1 MADIPDLKS
10 VGRIGRVGSTPTR
23 ATKDIQVIK
32 PTTMP
37 VPPPPE
43 PQSGV
48 SSDIV
53 LAGGPIPAIDRIKL
67 FSADQWEEFVLEW
80 ADSLRDEYGLVER
93 CGGAGDMGRDIIA
106 TIKDGNGAWDNY
118 QCKHYDDSLKPSDIW
133 IELGKL
139 AYYTKRGDYT
149 YPRRYCFIAPKGSGT
164 KLSNLLKKPEEL
176 RAGLLANWE
185 KECRGRITKTEA
197 VECDAAMKLHIESLD
212 FTIFEATPVLRII
225 DRHAKTR
232 WYAARFGGGLPPRP
246 DPLTPPVELADN
258 ETIFVGELR
267 RAYSDHLKQDVKD
280 IEKDLADRDDLREH
294 LADARLEFYSAEG
307 LRTFS
312 RDTLPP
318 GEFEKLQDE
327 VHSGIKDD
335 LRGDHA
341 DGYRRVVAV
350 VKTART
356 LPLTS
361 HSLNSRIH
369 NRDRGGICHQ
379 LANDGKVRWVK

>member
-1 MADIPDLKS
+1 MNKAK
-10 VGRIGRVGSTPTR
+10 
-23 ATKDIQVIK
+23 
-32 PTTMP
+32 TMP
-37 VPPPPE
+37 IPPPSDPKV
-43 PQSGV
+43 GV
-48 SSDIV
+48 SADSV
-53 LAGGPIPAIDRIKL
+53 LVGGLIPAIDRIKL
-67 FSADQWEEFVLEW
+67 FSAEQWEEFILEW
-80 ADSLRDEYGLVER
+80 VDSLRSRYELVER

-106 TIKDGNGAWDNY
+106 TISSGTWAWDNY

-133 IELGKL
+133 VELGKL

-149 YPRRYCFIAPKGSGT
+149 YPRRYHFIAPKGAGT

-176 RAGLLANWE
+176 RAGLLANWV
-185 KECRGRITKTEA
+185 KECREKITKTEI
-197 VECDAAMKLHIESLD
+197 VECDEAMKSYIEGLD
-212 FTIFEATPVLRII
+212 FSIFEATPVLRII
-225 DRHAKTR
+225 DAHANTR
-232 WYAARFGGGLPPRP
+232 WFVTRFGGGLPPRP
-246 DPLTPPVELADN
+246 ESLIPPALMADN

-280 IEKDLADRDDLREH
+280 IEKDLVGRDDLREH

-335 LRGDHA
+335 LRDDHA

-356 LPLTS
+356 LPLSS
-361 HSLNSRIH
+361 HSLCSRIH

-379 LANDGKVRWVK
+379 LANDRKVRWVK